1 MVEVM
6 KDEMELV
13 QEMENVDERDTEI
26 YIDKLERIL
35 DVKSVAIHALKD
47 ELDSFQHFR
56 MISSL

>member
-1 MVEVM
+1 M